1 MILEAGKKRV
11 VIENVRPQIE
21 GGRFPIK
28 RAVGEKVTVT
38 ADIFSDGHDAVS
50 AMLLDQFVRF
60 TVFII
65 ATSMA
70 LELLGI
76 GENTVLIAFAIV
88 LGGVVLALSIA
99 YGVGGKDAAKDH
111 IEKMLK
117 QKKDK
122 DEITHI

>member
-1 MILEAGKKRV
+1 
-11 VIENVRPQIE
+11 
-21 GGRFPIK
+21 
-28 RAVGEKVTVT
+28 
-38 ADIFSDGHDAVS
+38 
-50 AMLLDQFVRF
+50 MLLDQFVRF